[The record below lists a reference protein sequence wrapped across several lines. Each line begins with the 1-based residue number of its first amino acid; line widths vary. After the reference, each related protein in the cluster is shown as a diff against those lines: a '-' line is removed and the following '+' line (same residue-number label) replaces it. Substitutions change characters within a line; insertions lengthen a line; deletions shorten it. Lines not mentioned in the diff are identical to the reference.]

1 MSPKLYYRLT
11 ELKSDFAVNNDHI
24 RYAIEHSG
32 LCLSFYL
39 SSEKCLFAGHGEKA
53 FVLLG
58 SGCIRGLLALS
69 PASSLELLR
78 GETIKVDYARVHS
91 SDSISYWEPSNPFE
105 SAIPKKLALGWLP
118 TEFKKAKEFRLFAKP
133 FPEEIKNVQDTFK
146 QLLTG
151 LSQFQNED
159 NGASEEFTSEKA
171 KGITNSFFSP
181 QSFSIELADACISAS
196 ALNLSV

>member
-1 MSPKLYYRLT
+1 M
-11 ELKSDFAVNNDHI
+11 
-24 RYAIEHSG
+24 
-32 LCLSFYL
+32 
-39 SSEKCLFAGHGEKA
+39 
-53 FVLLG
+53 
-58 SGCIRGLLALS
+58 
-69 PASSLELLR
+69 
-78 GETIKVDYARVHS
+78 
-91 SDSISYWEPSNPFE
+91 
-105 SAIPKKLALGWLP
+105 
-118 TEFKKAKEFRLFAKP
+118 
-133 FPEEIKNVQDTFK
+133 QDTFK